1 LPHAVIVLR
10 DTSSESSMKPE
21 RTFSIRRK
29 AAVVLAFAGSVAC
42 ADNIPTAVPSVA
54 SRHLYAGSTAAS
66 NDYMVINLGVLSADL
81 SHPALST
88 AYDINASGTVVGEST
103 DNDFR
108 TLAFIWKRETGMS
121 ALDRSCPTPSS
132 SRANAIND
140 AGWVVGQSSSRA
152 ALWKPGE
159 CATYLLPDNVYSMAW
174 DVNNDGVIVG
184 AYRTVGGDIIDHAF
198 RWTNGKTD
206 DLESVAGATT
216 TAYAINNS
224 GMIVGSERLPSGIVD
239 DAVFW
244 NPAGAR
250 TQLGIDK
257 TLGYLGLA
265 RSVNDRGEIA
275 GYYHP
280 FDLLLSTSAFVW
292 RPGQGA
298 TSVASR
304 AAAFGI
310 NNNGQ
315 IVGLVRLIDA
325 APVLWDPTV
334 GTVSLPGL
342 GGLRGTAYAINDAG
356 WIVGYS
362 EHTNGFSRAALW
374 RPNSAPVARID
385 GPAAGMK
392 KKPLVFSAAGSTD
405 PDGDTLIFSWSFG
418 DNTPAA
424 AGASVTHEYD
434 DWGSYTVTLTA
445 RDAYGLSSSVAY
457 AVTIAPPGQVK
468 RR

>member
-1 LPHAVIVLR
+1 MKPAR
-10 DTSSESSMKPE
+10 TSSIS
-21 RTFSIRRK
+21 RK
-29 AAVVLAFAGSVAC
+29 AIVVFAFAGTIAC
-42 ADNIPTAVPSVA
+42 ADDAPTAVPSVNPT
-54 SRHLYAGSTAAS
+54 HLSAASTAAS
-66 NDYMVINLGVLSADL
+66 NDYMVINLGVLSTDL
-81 SHPALST
+81 AHPALST
-88 AYDINASGTVVGEST
+88 AYDINASGTVVGQST

-140 AGWVVGQSSSRA
+140 AGWVVGQSMGRA

-159 CATYLLPDNVYSMAW
+159 CAHFLFPEYVRSMAW
-174 DVNNDGVIVG
+174 DVNNDGIIVG
-184 AYRTVGGDIIDHAF
+184 QYQSGASDVMDRAF
-198 RWTNGKTD
+198 RWANGKIV
-206 DLESVAGATT
+206 DLEYVDGAET

-224 GMIVGSERLPSGIVD
+224 GMIVGSERIPGGSVD

-250 TQLGIDK
+250 TRLGIDK
-257 TLGYLGLA
+257 TLGYLGHA

-275 GYYHP
+275 GQYNP
-280 FDLLLSTSAFVW
+280 FDLPLSTSAFVW
-292 RPGQGA
+292 RPGQ
-298 TSVASR
+298 SPMRVASR

-315 IVGLVRLIDA
+315 MVGLDRSISFDA
-325 APVLWDPTV
+325 TPVLWDPMA
-334 GTVSLPGL
+334 GTVALPRL

-356 WIVGYS
+356 WIVGFS
-362 EHTNGFSRAALW
+362 EQQTDGLSRAVLW
-374 RPNSAPVARID
+374 RRNAAPVARID
-385 GPAAGMK
+385 GPATGMK
-392 KKPLVFSAAGSTD
+392 KKPLVFSAASSTD
-405 PDGDTLIFSWSFG
+405 PDGDALSFSWSFG
-418 DNTPAA
+418 DNTPAT
-424 AGASVTHEYD
+424 AGTAVTHEYD
-434 DWGSYTVTLTA
+434 DWGSFTITLTA

>member
-1 LPHAVIVLR
+1 
-10 DTSSESSMKPE
+10 MKPE
-21 RTFSIRRK
+21 RTSSILRK

-42 ADNIPTAVPSVA
+42 ADNIPTAVPSVD
-54 SRHLYAGSTAAS
+54 SKHLSAASTAAS
-66 NDYMVINLGVLSADL
+66 NDYMVINLGVLSTDL

-108 TLAFIWKRETGMS
+108 TLAFIWRRETGMS

-140 AGWVVGQSSSRA
+140 AGWVVGQSSGRA
-152 ALWKPGE
+152 VLWKPGE
-159 CATYLLPDNVYSMAW
+159 CATYLLPEYAYSMAW

-184 AYRTVGGDIIDHAF
+184 AYRTVGNDDHPF
-198 RWTNGKTD
+198 RWANGKSV
-206 DLESVAGATT
+206 DLESVDGSTS
-216 TAYAINNS
+216 TAFAINNS
-224 GMIVGSERLPSGIVD
+224 GLIVGTERTPSTVVD
-239 DAVFW
+239 DAVSW
-244 NPAGAR
+244 NPAGVR
-250 TQLGIDK
+250 TRLGIDK

-315 IVGLVRLIDA
+315 IVGLFRSLDA
-325 APVLWDPTV
+325 APVLWDPTL
-334 GTVSLPGL
+334 GTVALPGL
-342 GGLRGTAYAINDAG
+342 GGLRGTAYAISDAG

-374 RPNSAPVARID
+374 RTNSAPVARID

-392 KKPLVFSAAGSTD
+392 KKPLVFSAASSTD
-405 PDGDTLIFSWSFG
+405 PDGDALIFSWSFG

-424 AGASVTHEYD
+424 VGASATHEYD